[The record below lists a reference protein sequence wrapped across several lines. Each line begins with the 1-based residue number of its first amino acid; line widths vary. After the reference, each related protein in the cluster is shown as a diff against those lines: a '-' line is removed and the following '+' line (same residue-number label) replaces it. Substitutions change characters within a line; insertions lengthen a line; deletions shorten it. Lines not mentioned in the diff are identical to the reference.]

1 MGILQIF
8 RRRRLHS
15 AFGDYLSPEVIRRLL
30 LNKSLVEP
38 QVKHFQFAVV
48 LFEEANPQKISA
60 LMSDV
65 ISTLFEYKATVTSVS
80 PAFLVALFGV
90 PFPDGHWPEARRAV
104 VEALLK
110 EGDSRIRIAH
120 GECDALV
127 GNLGGPLRYTYD
139 AAIPGFL
146 GILRK
151 LLDADPG
158 SAFEV
163 SQVGSS

>member
-1 MGILQIF
+1 MGLLRMF
-8 RRRRLHS
+8 RRSKLNT

-30 LNKSLVEP
+30 MRPDLVEP
-38 QVKHFQFAVV
+38 TVKHFQFVVV
-48 LFEEANPQKISA
+48 LFEEANPQEICA

-65 ISTLFEYKATVTSVS
+65 IGTLFEYKATVTGVS
-80 PAFLVALFGV
+80 PAFLVGLFGV
-90 PFPDGHWPEARRAV
+90 PFPGADSPEARRAA
-104 VEALLK
+104 VESLLRGK
-110 EGDSRIRIAH
+110 GSRIRIAH

-146 GILRK
+146 GILKK
-151 LLDADPG
+151 LIEAEPG

-163 SQVGSS
+163 S

>member
-1 MGILQIF
+1 MFQ
-8 RRRRLHS
+8 RRKVRT

-30 LNKSLVEP
+30 ARPDLVQP
-38 QVKHFQFAVV
+38 TVKHFQFVV
-48 LFEEANPQKISA
+48 ILLDEPDPLQVST
-60 LMSDV
+60 LMSGLV
-65 ISTLFEYKATVTSVS
+65 RTLFDHKATISNVS
-80 PAFLVALFGV
+80 PSLVVGLFGV
-90 PFPDGHWPEARRAV
+90 PFPDGNWPEARQAA

-110 EGDSRIRIAH
+110 ERDSRIRIAH

-163 SQVGSS
+163 S

>member
-1 MGILQIF
+1 MGLLRMFQ
-8 RRRRLHS
+8 RRKLRT

-30 LNKSLVEP
+30 TRPDLVRP
-38 QVKHFQFAVV
+38 TVKHFQFVV
-48 LFEEANPQKISA
+48 VVFEEANPQEISA
-60 LMSDV
+60 LMTDV
-65 ISTLFEYKATVTSVS
+65 VGTLFEHKATVTSVS
-80 PAFLVALFGV
+80 PAFLVGLLGV
-90 PFPDGHWPEARRAV
+90 PFPDGNSPEARRAV
-104 VEALLK
+104 VESLLR
-110 EGDSRIRIAH
+110 GNGSRIRIAH